1 MKKNLA
7 SLLATKQRFS
17 LINHSKLLSMDY
29 DDFRGHSLCTYAKF
43 CKRLRT
49 ANFSENFAHARS
61 E

>member
-7 SLLATKQRFS
+7 SLLAIKQKFS
-17 LINHSKLLSMDY
+17 LINQLFSMDY
-29 DDFRGHSLCTYAKF
+29 DDFRGHLLCTYAKF
-43 CKRLRT
+43 SKRLRT